1 MININ
6 LSYDYILRLEIL
18 LENEILDISKK
29 YRDLTNRYKQ
39 TCQCKADK
47 QENKISFNTDYGIT
61 KEYYDTYTKSLQIRQ
76 YTRFLELEKLIKE
89 CKEQNN
95 NHPYIGYSRG
105 LKKELIRFNPSYD
118 NVREDLK
125 RLESV

>member
-6 LSYDYILRLEIL
+6 LSYDYILRLEL
-18 LENEILDISKK
+18 FYEEEIKDVAQK
-29 YRDLTNRYKQ
+29 YRDILYQ
-39 TCQCKADK
+39 YQETCLYNADK
-47 QENKISFNTDYGIT
+47 QENKRSFNIDYGIT